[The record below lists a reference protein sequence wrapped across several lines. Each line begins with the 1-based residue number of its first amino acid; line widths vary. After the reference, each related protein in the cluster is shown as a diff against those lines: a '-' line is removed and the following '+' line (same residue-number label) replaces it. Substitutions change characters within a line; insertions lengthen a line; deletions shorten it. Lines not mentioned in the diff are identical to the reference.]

1 MLLIAAIV
9 PSVVSSVTGLVEA
22 LPGNVESL
30 IRMVKSGKLGA
41 YGVTDTISDMLTKLT
56 DYVENWATKD
66 LLPQMQQYLLQ
77 LLPA

>member
-1 MLLIAAIV
+1 M
-9 PSVVSSVTGLVEA
+9 VSSVTGLVEA

-30 IRMVKSGKLGA
+30 IHMVKSGKLGA

-56 DYVENWATKD
+56 DQVENWATKD

-77 LLPA
+77 ITSGVITMVISK